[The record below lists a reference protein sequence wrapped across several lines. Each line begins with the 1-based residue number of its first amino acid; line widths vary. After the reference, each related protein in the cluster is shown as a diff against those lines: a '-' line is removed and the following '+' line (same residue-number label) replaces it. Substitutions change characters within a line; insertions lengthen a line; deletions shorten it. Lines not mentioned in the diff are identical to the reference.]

1 MPSLTQGASAVW
13 YTQDGSWRTRA
24 EISAGF
30 RDHRKAL
37 WTAALMALSIV
48 LIHSSSRM
56 KKVREWY
63 QTRAAILA
71 SDERQSLASI
81 T

>member
-1 MPSLTQGASAVW
+1 
-13 YTQDGSWRTRA
+13 
-24 EISAGF
+24 
-30 RDHRKAL
+30 
-37 WTAALMALSIV
+37 MALSIV

-63 QTRAAILA
+63 QTRAAILV